1 MQLVVF
7 MQKWKLILQKL
18 TQNLSEIKIQYPS
31 KLITYWNRRGR
42 FCCLDFTLVDIF
54 NGGRVVCF
62 STGLS

>member
-42 FCCLDFTLVDIF
+42 FCCLYFTLVDIF
-54 NGGRVVCF
+54 SGG
-62 STGLS
+62 